1 MFSSDILSQFH
12 EGIEGVSH
20 GMGTVDQLP
29 DYQYNV
35 AEPNTETE
43 DLPKQVR
50 KSIYHK
56 ISIIMIIREQSSMR
70 N

>member
-1 MFSSDILSQFH
+1 
-12 EGIEGVSH
+12 
-20 GMGTVDQLP
+20 MGTVDQLP

-50 KSIYHK
+50 KSVYRK
-56 ISIIMIIREQSSMR
+56 MRIIMIVRGRNSM

>member
-50 KSIYHK
+50 KSVYRK
-56 ISIIMIIREQSSMR
+56 MRIIMTARER
-70 N
+70 NLMN